1 MTMQRNTSPVRHTYT
16 GYDVISN
23 ADLVRHNGTL
33 IGVFPKHREHL
44 PPPAQ
49 PGMDCASRGG

>member
-49 PGMDCASRGG
+49 PGMGLR